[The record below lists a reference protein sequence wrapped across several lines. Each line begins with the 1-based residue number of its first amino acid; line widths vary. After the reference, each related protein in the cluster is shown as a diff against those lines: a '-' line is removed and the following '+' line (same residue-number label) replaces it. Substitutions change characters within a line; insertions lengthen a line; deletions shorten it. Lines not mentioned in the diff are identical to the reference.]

1 METLSMDD
9 IDRIQK
15 QAKYI
20 VDLKRELI
28 LTGKIFLNA
37 KHVDELDLVS
47 QTLAGISFYLLGL
60 KRSSIEKKTATA
72 NQT

>member
-60 KRSSIEKKTATA
+60 KRNSIRQESATT

>member
-15 QAKYI
+15 QVKYI

-37 KHVDELDLVS
+37 KHVNELDLVS

-60 KRSSIEKKTATA
+60 KRDSIRQETATT
-72 NQT
+72 NQA